1 MVGRPEALVIFQHHE
16 IQAGN
21 PHSLP
26 AVERLRDAVD
36 RLLAA
41 VRERRGERFAEL
53 MAEGR
58 RRTRAERAPNGDAPA
73 D

>member
-1 MVGRPEALVIFQHHE
+1 MRESPEVYYE
-16 IQAGN
+16 IQADN

-26 AVERLRDAVD
+26 AVERLRDAVE

-41 VRERRGERFAEL
+41 VRERRPEEFAEL

-58 RRTRAERAPNGDAPA
+58 RRTRADAPRRER
-73 D
+73 